1 MPLIRLHFSVT
12 VDIGSDWMC
21 AEIEVQELTVI
32 MAIRDDFD
40 FTRVA
45 SSCMI

>member
-12 VDIGSDWMC
+12 VDIGSDWVC
-21 AEIEVQELTVI
+21 AASDVEELTMI
-32 MAIRDDFD
+32 MAIRDDFN

-45 SSCMI
+45 SSCMV